1 MDEDKQPHAQ
11 ATQNDYAGYRNFSRK
26 NSSAQSCLLSQ
37 DRQTSTYTAPQR
49 YSTNKYSNEKQ
60 YTPISKIN

>member
-26 NSSAQSCLLSQ
+26 NSSAQSVSYTHLDVYKRQHLS
-37 DRQTSTYTAPQR
+37 SV
-49 YSTNKYSNEKQ
+49 
-60 YTPISKIN
+60 